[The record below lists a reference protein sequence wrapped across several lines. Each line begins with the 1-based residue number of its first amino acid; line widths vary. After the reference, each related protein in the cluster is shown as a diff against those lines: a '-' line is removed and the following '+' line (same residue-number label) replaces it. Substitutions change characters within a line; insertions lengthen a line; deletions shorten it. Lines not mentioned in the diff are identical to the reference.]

1 MCMKNSRLMLLYFL
15 NEDSRFADMLED
27 HTCVNTGLQ
36 RKKEESH
43 DTKALVL
50 MTSLAL
56 CF

>member
-36 RKKEESH
+36 RKMEESH